1 MSYFDD
7 QLNNQN
13 DDYDDDDYTNED
25 EDNDDGYIYTLDDA
39 LDVNKKNEQEY
50 LSMIEKTKV
59 NQDDYLDSNNFF
71 VKLLLFILFVVGII
85 GAIYYIMMWF
95 NN

>member
-13 DDYDDDDYTNED
+13 DAYDDDYTNED
-25 EDNDDGYIYTLDDA
+25 EDEDDDGYIYTLDDA
-39 LDVNKKNEQEY
+39 LNVNKKNEQEY
-50 LSMIEKTKV
+50 LSMVEKAKV
-59 NQDDYLDSNNFF
+59 NQDDYLDSNNFL